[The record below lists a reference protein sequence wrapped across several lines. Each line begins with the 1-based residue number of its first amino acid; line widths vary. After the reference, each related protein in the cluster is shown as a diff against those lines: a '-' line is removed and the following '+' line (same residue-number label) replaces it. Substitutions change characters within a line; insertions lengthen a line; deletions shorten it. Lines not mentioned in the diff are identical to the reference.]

1 MPFISTDS
9 NATSD
14 ADESDYGP
22 VSKILAALDPFSWLS
37 SKTKKNDTE
46 LLIEIVPQEQQQQED
61 GSSSSSSSS
70 SGDEAKGEV
79 VSNALFDATIESVPA
94 AAASEDY
101 QADQSAG

>member
-61 GSSSSSSSS
+61 GSSSSR
-70 SGDEAKGEV
+70 GEAKGEV